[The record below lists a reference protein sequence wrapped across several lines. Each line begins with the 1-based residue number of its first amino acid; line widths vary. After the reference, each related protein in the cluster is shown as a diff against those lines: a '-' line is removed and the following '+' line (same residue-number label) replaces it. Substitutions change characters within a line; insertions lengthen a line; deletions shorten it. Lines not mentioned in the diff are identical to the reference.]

1 MYSSEKQNYKTLN
14 NLSLKKVLFLIIN
27 LMKIKSIL
35 KLSVLCFT
43 FGNLSAQNPWPKAN
57 NTAQPWTRWWWMG
70 SAVDEKGLD
79 KQLTTLSKA
88 GFGGVEIVPIYGAKG
103 FENKYINYLSPEWM
117 KMLQFTTDKAKSLNM
132 GVDMSVGTGW
142 PIGGLQVDENDAAT
156 KMIVQ
161 TYDIQPNEKFSEKIV
176 LKDEKQKNIKATKLD
191 IVTAYNE
198 KNEAFVLTDK
208 VALDGT
214 LNWKPISGKWTI
226 YAVFVGKTLQ
236 KVKRAAPGG
245 DGYTLDH
252 FSPDATKD
260 YLKTFD
266 KAFGNSNYGVRS
278 FFNDSYE
285 VYGADWT
292 TNFKEEF
299 KKRRGY
305 DLSQYIKYLVS
316 DEESELAGKIKSD
329 YRETMS
335 ELILNNFTD
344 NFTNWAHSKNSKNTN
359 QAHGSPGNLLD
370 LYAAVDIP
378 ESETFGSTKFDIE
391 GLKRNVEDIN
401 TKEVPDIN
409 MLKFASSAAN
419 ITGKPLISNESFTWL
434 TEHFK
439 TSWSQVKPEA
449 EQIFLSG
456 INHIFYHGTTYTPA
470 DVQFPGW
477 LFYASTNFVPEN
489 SLWPNIKGLNSYIER
504 TQSVLQSGKS
514 DNEILMYWPVYD
526 QWANPK
532 GKDMAFKIH
541 NIEKWLHP
549 SVFYENLE
557 KLGKSGYSLDMIS
570 DKMIGEAKFE
580 NQNIQ
585 VSKNG
590 GSYKVLIIP
599 QLNYFS
605 ESTLRN
611 ILNLAQNGASVIFQN
626 EPKNVPGF
634 FEFEKR
640 RNELQSLW
648 AKIPFQQDGN
658 LQSATF
664 GKGKIVLSSDV
675 EKGLEYLKIER
686 EKLTD
691 TGLKFVRRKFDGG
704 KYYYIVNH
712 TSKEINQKI
721 PLNFIGKQIALMNPE
736 NGDFGV
742 AEAQNNSVK
751 VQLKSGKSLIIKA
764 SETTDNSISKWKY
777 IEKME
782 APIILN
788 QPWQLTFNEGGPE
801 LPKSKTLDKL
811 QPWTNF
817 TEDASTQSF
826 SGTGVYTTSFKL
838 NKKADDFVLKFD
850 KLYESAKV
858 IINGQDAGI
867 VWSLPFEINV
877 GKYLKK
883 GKNTVQIEVSNLM
896 ANRIRYMD
904 QNKIQWRNYHEIN
917 FVNIDYKPFD
927 ASNWKVQPSGLDG
940 EIQLIPVYFSK

>member
-1 MYSSEKQNYKTLN
+1 MTNVKSKD
-14 NLSLKKVLFLIIN
+14 LI
-27 LMKIKSIL
+27 MKIKNII
-35 KLSVLCFT
+35 KLSVICFA
-43 FGNLSAQNPWPKAN
+43 FGNLSAQNPWPKTTE
-57 NTAQPWTRWWWMG
+57 TAKPWTRWWWMG
-70 SAVDEKGLD
+70 SAVDEKGLE
-79 KQLTTLSKA
+79 KQLTTLSQA

-117 KMLQFTTDKAKSLNM
+117 KMLQFTTNKAKSLNM

-142 PIGGLQVDENDAAT
+142 PIGGPQVDEHNAAT

-161 TYDIQPNEKFSEKIV
+161 TYNIQPNEKFSEKIV
-176 LKDEKQKNIKATKLD
+176 LRDEKQKNLKTVKLD

-198 KNEAFVLTDK
+198 KNEAVVLTDK
-208 VALDGT
+208 VNSDGILD
-214 LNWKPISGKWTI
+214 WKPNSGKWTV

-252 FSPDATKD
+252 FSPEATKD

-285 VYGADWT
+285 VYNADWT
-292 TNFKEEF
+292 PDFKDEF

-305 DLSQYIKYLVS
+305 DVSPYIKYLVNN
-316 DEESELAGKIKSD
+316 EENEIAGRIKSD

-335 ELILNNFTD
+335 ELILNNFTKD
-344 NFTNWAHSKNSKNTN
+344 FTNWAHSKNSKNTN

-378 ESETFGSTKFDIE
+378 ESETFGSTKFDIT
-391 GLKRNVEDIN
+391 GLRRNVEDIN
-401 TKEVPDIN
+401 TKEIPDIN

-419 ITGKPLISNESFTWL
+419 ITGKSLISNESFTWL

-456 INHIFYHGTTYTPA
+456 INHIFYHGTTYTPS

-489 SLWPNIKGLNSYIER
+489 SLWPHLKGLNSYIER
-504 TQSVLQSGKS
+504 TQSVLQSGKP
-514 DNEILMYWPVYD
+514 DNELLMYWPIYD
-526 QWANPK
+526 QWASTK
-532 GKDMAFKIH
+532 GKDVTFKVH
-541 NIEKWLHP
+541 NVEKWLQP
-549 SVFYENLE
+549 TVMYKNLTE
-557 KLGKSGYSLDMIS
+557 LSKIGYSIDMVS
-570 DKMIGEAKFE
+570 DKMISESKLE

-585 VSKNG
+585 LTKNG
-590 GSYKVLIIP
+590 GSYKVLVIP
-599 QLNYFS
+599 ELTYLP
-605 ESTLRN
+605 ESTLKN
-611 ILNLAQNGASVIFQN
+611 ILELAQNGASIIFQN
-626 EPKNVPGF
+626 EPKDIPGN
-634 FEFEKR
+634 FEVEKR
-640 RNELQSLW
+640 RTQLKSLW
-648 AKIPFQQDGN
+648 NKIPFQNQTGN
-658 LQSATF
+658 LKIASF

-675 EKGLEYLKIER
+675 SKALEYLKIER

-691 TGLKFVRRKFDGG
+691 TGLKFVRRQFDGG

-712 TSKEINQKI
+712 TSKEINEFV
-721 PLNFIGKQIALMNPE
+721 PLNYSGKQVALMNPE
-736 NGDFGV
+736 NGNFGIG
-742 AEAQNNSVK
+742 EIQNNSIRI
-751 VQLKSGKSLIIKA
+751 QLKSGESLIIQA
-764 SETTDNSISKWKY
+764 SENIDNSISKWKY
-777 IEKME
+777 IEKTD
-782 APIILN
+782 APIVLN
-788 QPWQLTFNEGGPE
+788 QPWKLTFKEGGPE

-817 TEDASTQSF
+817 TEDSSTQSF

-838 NKKADDFVLKFD
+838 KKNKADDFVLKFD

-858 IINGQDAGI
+858 IVNGQDAGI
-867 VWSLPFEINV
+867 VWSIPFEINI

-883 GKNTVQIEVSNLM
+883 GNNTIQIEVCNLM
-896 ANRIRYMD
+896 ANRIKYMD
-904 QNKIQWRNYHEIN
+904 ENKIQWRNYHEIN

-927 ASNWKVQPSGLDG
+927 ASNWKILPSGLDG
-940 EIQLIPVYFSK
+940 EIQLIPIHYSK

>member
-1 MYSSEKQNYKTLN
+1 MTNVKSKD
-14 NLSLKKVLFLIIN
+14 LI
-27 LMKIKSIL
+27 MKIKNII
-35 KLSVLCFT
+35 KLSVICFA
-43 FGNLSAQNPWPKAN
+43 FGNLSAQNPWPKTTE
-57 NTAQPWTRWWWMG
+57 TAKPWTRWWWMG

-79 KQLTTLSKA
+79 KQLTTLSQA

-117 KMLQFTTDKAKSLNM
+117 KMLQFTTNKAKSLNM

-142 PIGGLQVDENDAAT
+142 PIGGPQVDEQDAAT

-161 TYDIQPNEKFSEKIV
+161 TYTIAPDEKFSEKIV
-176 LKDEKQKNIKATKLD
+176 LKDEKQKNLKTVKLD

-198 KNEAFVLTDK
+198 KNEAVVLTDK
-208 VALDGT
+208 VNSDGVLD
-214 LNWKPISGKWTI
+214 WKPNSGKWTV
-226 YAVFVGKTLQ
+226 YAVFIGKTLQ

-252 FSPDATKD
+252 FSPEATKD

-285 VYGADWT
+285 VYNADWT
-292 TNFKEEF
+292 PDFKDEF

-305 DLSQYIKYLVS
+305 DVSPYIQYLVS
-316 DEESELAGKIKSD
+316 NEENEIAGRIKSD

-335 ELILNNFTD
+335 ELILSNFTKD
-344 NFTNWAHSKNSKNTN
+344 FTNWAHSKNSKNTN

-378 ESETFGSTKFDIE
+378 ESETFGSTKFDIT
-391 GLKRNVEDIN
+391 GLRRNVEDIN
-401 TKEVPDIN
+401 TKEIPDIN

-419 ITGKPLISNESFTWL
+419 VTGKPLISNESFTWL

-456 INHIFYHGTTYTPA
+456 INHIFYHGTTYTPS

-489 SLWPNIKGLNSYIER
+489 SLWPHLKGLNSYIER
-504 TQSVLQSGKS
+504 TQSVLQSGKP
-514 DNEILMYWPVYD
+514 DNELLMYWPIYD
-526 QWANPK
+526 QWASPK
-532 GKDMAFKIH
+532 GKDVTFKVH
-541 NIEKWLHP
+541 NVEKWLQP
-549 SVFYENLE
+549 TLMYKNLTE
-557 KLGKSGYSLDMIS
+557 LSKIGYSIDMVS
-570 DKMIGEAKFE
+570 DKMISESKSE

-585 VSKNG
+585 VTKNG
-590 GSYKVLIIP
+590 GSYKVLVIP
-599 QLNYFS
+599 ELTYLP
-605 ESTLRN
+605 ESTLKN
-611 ILNLAQNGASVIFQN
+611 ILELAQNGASIIFQN
-626 EPKNVPGF
+626 EPKDIPGN
-634 FEFEKR
+634 FEVEKR
-640 RNELQSLW
+640 RTQLKSLW
-648 AKIPFQQDGN
+648 NKIPFQNQTGN
-658 LQSATF
+658 LKIASF

-675 EKGLEYLKIER
+675 SKALEYLKIER

-691 TGLKFVRRKFDGG
+691 TGLKFVRRQFDGG

-712 TSKEINQKI
+712 TSKEINEFV
-721 PLNFIGKQIALMNPE
+721 PLNYSGKQVALMNPE
-736 NGDFGV
+736 NGNFGIG
-742 AEAQNNSVK
+742 EIQNNSIRI
-751 VQLKSGKSLIIKA
+751 QLKSGESLIIQA
-764 SETTDNSISKWKY
+764 SENIDNSISKWKY
-777 IEKME
+777 IEKTD
-782 APIILN
+782 APIVLN
-788 QPWQLTFNEGGPE
+788 QPWKLTFKEGGPE

-817 TEDASTQSF
+817 TEDSSTQSF

-838 NKKADDFVLKFD
+838 KKNKADDFVLKFD

-858 IINGQDAGI
+858 IVNGQDAGI
-867 VWSLPFEINV
+867 VWSIPFEINI

-883 GKNTVQIEVSNLM
+883 GNNTIQIEVCNLM
-896 ANRIRYMD
+896 ANRIKYMD
-904 QNKIQWRNYHEIN
+904 ENKIQWRNYHEIN

-927 ASNWKVQPSGLDG
+927 ASNWKILPSGLDG
-940 EIQLIPVYFSK
+940 EIQLIPIHYSK

>member
-1 MYSSEKQNYKTLN
+1 MNIQSIIK
-14 NLSLKKVLFLIIN
+14 LSLI
-27 LMKIKSIL
+27 
-35 KLSVLCFT
+35 CFA
-43 FGNLSAQNPWPKAN
+43 FGNLSAQNPWPKTTE
-57 NTAQPWTRWWWMG
+57 TAKPWTRWWWMG
-70 SAVDEKGLD
+70 NAVDEKGLD
-79 KQLTTLSKA
+79 KQLTTLNKA

-103 FENKYINYLSPEWM
+103 FESKYINYLSPEWM
-117 KMLQFTTDKAKSLNM
+117 KMLQLTTYKAKNLNM

-142 PIGGLQVDENDAAT
+142 PIGGPQVDEQDAAT

-161 TYDIQPNEKFSEKIV
+161 TYTISAGENFSDKII
-176 LKDEKQKNIKATKLD
+176 LKDEKQKNLKIIKLD

-198 KNEAFVLTDK
+198 KNEAVVLTDK
-208 VALDGT
+208 VSSDGS
-214 LNWKPISGKWTI
+214 LNWKPTSGKWTI

-245 DGYTLDH
+245 EGYTLDH
-252 FSPDATKD
+252 FSNTATAD
-260 YLKTFD
+260 YFKTFD
-266 KAFGNSNYGVRS
+266 KAFGNSNYGIRS

-285 VYGADWT
+285 VYNADWT
-292 TNFKEEF
+292 ADFKNEF

-305 DLSQYIKYLVS
+305 DLSPYIKYLVS
-316 DEESELAGKIKSD
+316 DELNEIAGRVKSD
-329 YRETMS
+329 YRETLS

-344 NFTNWAHSKNSKNTN
+344 NFTKWAHSKNSKNTN
-359 QAHGSPGNLLD
+359 QAHGSSGNLLD

-378 ESETFGSTKFDIE
+378 ESETFGSTKFDIQ
-391 GLKRNVEDIN
+391 GLRRNLEDIN

-504 TQSVLQSGKS
+504 IQSVLQSGKS

-549 SVFYENLE
+549 TVFYENLE

-585 VSKNG
+585 VSENG

-605 ESTLRN
+605 ESTLKN
-611 ILNLAQNGASVIFQN
+611 ILNLAQNGASIIFQN
-626 EPKNVPGF
+626 EPKDVPGN
-634 FEFEKR
+634 FEVEKR
-640 RNELQSLW
+640 RKELQSLW
-648 AKIPFQQDGN
+648 TQIPFQQNGN
-658 LQSATF
+658 LKSASF

-675 EKGLEYLKIER
+675 EKGLEFLKIER
-686 EKLTD
+686 EKLTN
-691 TGLKFVRRKFDGG
+691 TGLKFIRRKFDGG

-712 TSKEINQKI
+712 TSKEINQNI
-721 PLNFIGKQIALMNPE
+721 PLNFVGKQVTLMNPE
-736 NGDFGV
+736 NGDYGI
-742 AEAQNNSVK
+742 AQTQNNSVK
-751 VQLKSGKSLIIKA
+751 IQLKSGESLIVKA
-764 SETTDNSISKWKY
+764 SETADNSVAKWKY
-777 IEKME
+777 VEKTE
-782 APIILN
+782 APIVLN
-788 QPWQLTFNEGGPE
+788 QPWQLSFKEGGPE
-801 LPKSKTLDKL
+801 LPKPRKLTKL

-817 TEDASTQSF
+817 TEDAQTQSF
-826 SGTGVYTTSFKL
+826 SGTGVYTTTFSLKK
-838 NKKADDFVLKFD
+838 NKADDFVLKFD

-867 VWSLPFEINV
+867 VWCLPFEINV

-883 GKNTVQIEVSNLM
+883 GKNTIQIEVSNLM

-940 EIQLIPVYFSK
+940 EIQLIPVHYSK

>member
-1 MYSSEKQNYKTLN
+1 MTNVKSKD
-14 NLSLKKVLFLIIN
+14 LI
-27 LMKIKSIL
+27 MKIKNII
-35 KLSVLCFT
+35 KLSVICFV
-43 FGNLSAQNPWPKAN
+43 FGNLSAQNPWPKTTE
-57 NTAQPWTRWWWMG
+57 TAKPWTRWWWMG

-79 KQLTTLSKA
+79 KQLTTLSQA

-103 FENKYINYLSPEWM
+103 FEDKYINYLSPEWM
-117 KMLQFTTDKAKSLNM
+117 KMLKFTTNKAKSLNM

-142 PIGGLQVDENDAAT
+142 PIGGPQVDEQDAAT

-161 TYDIQPNEKFSEKIV
+161 TYTIAPDEKFSEKIV
-176 LKDEKQKNIKATKLD
+176 LKDEKQKNLKTVKLD

-198 KNEAFVLTDK
+198 KNEAVVLTDK
-208 VALDGT
+208 VNSDGVLD
-214 LNWKPISGKWTI
+214 WKPNSGKWTV
-226 YAVFVGKTLQ
+226 YAVFIGKTLQ

-252 FSPDATKD
+252 FSPEATKD

-285 VYGADWT
+285 VYNADWT
-292 TNFKEEF
+292 QDFKDEF

-305 DLSQYIKYLVS
+305 DLSPYIQYLVS
-316 DEESELAGKIKSD
+316 NEENEIAGRIKSD

-335 ELILNNFTD
+335 ELILNNFTKD
-344 NFTNWAHSKNSKNTN
+344 FTNWAHSKNSKNTN

-378 ESETFGSTKFDIE
+378 ESETFGSTKFDIT
-391 GLKRNVEDIN
+391 GLRRNVEDIN
-401 TKEVPDIN
+401 TKEIPDIN

-419 ITGKPLISNESFTWL
+419 VTGKPLISNESFTWL

-456 INHIFYHGTTYTPA
+456 INHIFYHGTTYTPS

-489 SLWPNIKGLNSYIER
+489 SLWPHLKGLNSYIER
-504 TQSVLQSGKS
+504 TQSVLQSGKP
-514 DNEILMYWPVYD
+514 DNELLMYWPIYD
-526 QWANPK
+526 QWASPK
-532 GKDMAFKIH
+532 GKDVTFKVH
-541 NIEKWLHP
+541 NVEKWLQP
-549 SVFYENLE
+549 TLMYKNLTE
-557 KLGKSGYSLDMIS
+557 LSKIGYSIDMVS
-570 DKMIGEAKFE
+570 DKMISESKSE

-585 VSKNG
+585 VTKNG
-590 GSYKVLIIP
+590 GSYKVLVIP
-599 QLNYFS
+599 ELTYLP
-605 ESTLRN
+605 ESTLKN
-611 ILNLAQNGASVIFQN
+611 ILELAQNGASIIFQN
-626 EPKNVPGF
+626 EPKDIPGN
-634 FEFEKR
+634 FEVEKR
-640 RNELQSLW
+640 RTQLKSLW
-648 AKIPFQQDGN
+648 NKIPFQNQTGN
-658 LQSATF
+658 LKIASF

-675 EKGLEYLKIER
+675 SKALEYLKIER

-691 TGLKFVRRKFDGG
+691 TGLKFVRRQFDGG

-712 TSKEINQKI
+712 TSKEINEFV
-721 PLNFIGKQIALMNPE
+721 PLNYSGKQVALMNPE
-736 NGDFGV
+736 NGNFGIG
-742 AEAQNNSVK
+742 EIQNNSIRI
-751 VQLKSGKSLIIKA
+751 QLKSGESLIIQA
-764 SETTDNSISKWKY
+764 SENIDNSISKWKY
-777 IEKME
+777 IEKTD
-782 APIILN
+782 APIVLN
-788 QPWQLTFNEGGPE
+788 QPWKLTFKEGGPE

-817 TEDASTQSF
+817 TEDSSTQSF

-838 NKKADDFVLKFD
+838 KKNKADDFVLKFD

-858 IINGQDAGI
+858 IVNGQDAGI
-867 VWSLPFEINV
+867 VWSIPFEINI

-883 GKNTVQIEVSNLM
+883 GKNTIQIEVCNLM
-896 ANRIRYMD
+896 ANRIKYMD
-904 QNKIQWRNYHEIN
+904 ENKIQWRNYHEIN

-927 ASNWKVQPSGLDG
+927 VSNWKVQPSGLDG
-940 EIQLIPVYFSK
+940 EIQLIPIHYSK

>member
-1 MYSSEKQNYKTLN
+1 MNIKN
-14 NLSLKKVLFLIIN
+14 II
-27 LMKIKSIL
+27 KF
-35 KLSVLCFT
+35 SVICFAI
-43 FGNLSAQNPWPKAN
+43 GNISAQNPWPTVTE
-57 NTAQPWTRWWWMG
+57 TAKPWTRWWWMG

-79 KQLTTLSKA
+79 KQLTTLNKA
-88 GFGGVEIVPIYGAKG
+88 GFGGVEIVAIYGAKG
-103 FENKYINYLSPEWM
+103 FENTYINYLSPEWM
-117 KMLQFTTDKAKSLNM
+117 KMLHFTTSKAKILQM

-142 PIGGLQVDENDAAT
+142 PIGGPQVSENDAAT

-161 TYDIQPNEKFSEKIV
+161 TYEIQPNEKFSEKIV
-176 LKDEKQKNIKATKLD
+176 LKDEKQKNLKTTKLD
-191 IVTAYNE
+191 VVTAYNE

-208 VALDGT
+208 VTQDGT
-214 LNWKPISGKWTI
+214 LNWKPTSGKWII
-226 YAVFVGKTLQ
+226 YAMFVGKTLQ

-266 KAFGNSNYGVRS
+266 KAFGNSNYGIRS

-292 TNFKEEF
+292 ANFKEEF

-305 DLSQYIKYLVS
+305 DLAPYIKYLVE
-316 DEESELAGKIKSD
+316 DNESEMAGRIKSD

-335 ELILNNFTD
+335 ELILHNFTE

-378 ESETFGSTKFDIE
+378 ESETFGITKFDIQ
-391 GLKRNVEDIN
+391 GLRRNVEDIN

-419 ITGKPLISNESFTWL
+419 ITGKSLISNESFTWL

-439 TSWSQVKPEA
+439 TFWSQVKPEA

-514 DNEILMYWPVYD
+514 DNEILMYWPIYD
-526 QWANPK
+526 QWASPK
-532 GKDMAFKIH
+532 GKDVAFKIH
-541 NIEKWLHP
+541 NIEKWLQP
-549 SVFYENLE
+549 TEFYKNLD
-557 KLGKSGYSLDMIS
+557 KLGKSGYSLDMAS
-570 DKMIGEAKFE
+570 DKMISEAKLD

-585 VSKNG
+585 VSKEG

-599 QLNYFS
+599 QLDYLQ
-605 ESTLRN
+605 ESTLKN
-611 ILNLAQNGASVIFQN
+611 ILNLAQNGASIIFQN
-626 EPKNVPGF
+626 EPKNIPGY
-634 FEFEKR
+634 FEADKR
-640 RNELQSLW
+640 KAELQTLW
-648 AKIPFQQDGN
+648 KSIPFQQNGN
-658 LQSATF
+658 VKSATF
-664 GKGKIVLSSDV
+664 GKGKIILTSDV
-675 EKGLEYLKIER
+675 EKGLDYLKIER

-712 TSKEINQKI
+712 TSKEINQNI
-721 PLNFIGKQIALMNPE
+721 PLNFVGKQVALMNPQ
-736 NGDFGV
+736 NGDFGI
-742 AEAQNNSVK
+742 AETQNNSVK
-751 VQLKSGKSLIIKA
+751 IQLQSGESLIIKA
-764 SETTDNSISKWKY
+764 SETADNSVAKWKY
-777 IEKME
+777 IEKID
-782 APIILN
+782 APLTLN
-788 QPWQLTFNEGGPE
+788 QPWQLSFKEGGPE
-801 LPKSKTLDKL
+801 LPKSRTLTKL

-817 TEDASTQSF
+817 TEDAQTQSF
-826 SGTGVYTTSFKL
+826 SGTGVYTTNL
-838 NKKADDFVLKFD
+838 NLKKKNADDYLLNFD
-850 KLYESAKV
+850 KLYESATV
-858 IINGQDAGI
+858 IVNGQDAGI
-867 VWSLPFEINV
+867 IWSLPFEINV

-883 GKNTVQIEVSNLM
+883 GKNTIQIEVSNLM

-904 QNKIQWRNYHEIN
+904 QNKLQWRNYHEIN

-940 EIQLIPVYFSK
+940 EIQLIPIHYSK

>member
-1 MYSSEKQNYKTLN
+1 MNIRK
-14 NLSLKKVLFLIIN
+14 II
-27 LMKIKSIL
+27 KISA
-35 KLSVLCFT
+35 LCFA
-43 FGNLSAQNPWPKAN
+43 FGNLSAQNPWPKTN
-57 NTAQPWTRWWWMG
+57 DTAKPWTRWWWMG

-103 FENKYINYLSPEWM
+103 FENNYINYLSPEWM
-117 KMLQFTTDKAKSLNM
+117 KMLKFTTNKAKSLNM
-132 GVDMSVGTGW
+132 GVDMAVGTGW
-142 PIGGLQVDENDAAT
+142 PIGGPQVNEEDAAT

-161 TYDIQPNEKFSEKIV
+161 TYEIQSNEKFSEKII
-176 LKDEKQKNIKATKLD
+176 LKEEKQKSLKTTKLD
-191 IVTAYNE
+191 IITAYNE
-198 KNEAFVLTDK
+198 KNEAVVLTDK
-208 VALDGT
+208 VNADGT
-214 LNWKPISGKWTI
+214 LNWMPTSGKWTV
-226 YAVFVGKTLQ
+226 YAVFTGKTLQ

-252 FSPDATKD
+252 FSPTATKD
-260 YLKTFD
+260 YLETFD
-266 KAFGNSNYGVRS
+266 KAFENSNYGVRS

-285 VYGADWT
+285 VYNADWT
-292 TNFKEEF
+292 ADFKEEF
-299 KKRRGY
+299 RKRRGY
-305 DLSQYIKYLVS
+305 DLSPYIKYLIS
-316 DEESELAGKIKSD
+316 DNESEIAGRIKSD

-335 ELILNNFTD
+335 ELILHNFTE

-378 ESETFGSTKFDIE
+378 ESETFGSTKFDIQ
-391 GLKRNVEDIN
+391 GLKRNLEDIN

-526 QWANPK
+526 QWSNPK

-549 SVFYENLE
+549 TAFYENLE

-570 DKMIGEAKFE
+570 DKLIAEAQLE
-580 NQNIQ
+580 NHEIK
-585 VSKNG
+585 VSKSG

-599 QLNYFS
+599 QLTYLP
-605 ESTLRN
+605 ESTLKN
-611 ILNLAQNGASVIFQN
+611 ILNLARNGASVVFQSQ
-626 EPKNVPGF
+626 PKDVPGNV
-634 FEFEKR
+634 EVEKR

-648 AKIPFQQDGN
+648 RQIPFQQNGN
-658 LQSATF
+658 VKSATF
-664 GKGKIVLSSDV
+664 GKGKIVLSSDIK
-675 EKGLEYLKIER
+675 KGLELLKIER

-691 TGLKFVRRKFDGG
+691 TGLKFVRRQFDDG

-712 TSKEINQKI
+712 TSKEISQNI
-721 PLNFIGKQIALMNPE
+721 PLNFTGRQVVVMNPE
-736 NGDFGV
+736 NGEFGI
-742 AEAQNNSVK
+742 AETQNNSVRI
-751 VQLKSGKSLIIKA
+751 QLKSGESLIIK
-764 SETTDNSISKWKY
+764 ISKNGDSSLPKWKY
-777 IEKME
+777 IEKTE
-782 APIILN
+782 EPVVLN
-788 QPWQLTFNEGGPE
+788 QPWNLTFKEGGPE
-801 LPKSKTLDKL
+801 LPKSRTLDKL

-817 TEDASTQSF
+817 TEDAQTQSF

-838 NKKADDFVLKFD
+838 NKKADDFILKLD
-850 KLYESAKV
+850 KLYESANV
-858 IINGQDAGI
+858 IVNGQHAGI
-867 VWSLPFEINV
+867 VWSLPLEINI

-883 GKNTVQIEVSNLM
+883 GKNTIQIEVSNLM

-904 QNKIQWRNYHEIN
+904 QHKIQWRNYHEIN

-927 ASNWKVQPSGLDG
+927 ASDWKVQPSGVDG
-940 EIQLIPVYFSK
+940 EIQLIPVYYSK

>member
-1 MYSSEKQNYKTLN
+1 
-14 NLSLKKVLFLIIN
+14 
-27 LMKIKSIL
+27 MKIKNIVSLSII
-35 KLSVLCFT
+35 CFT
-43 FGNLSAQNPWPKAN
+43 FGNLSAQNPWPKET

-103 FENKYINYLSPEWM
+103 FENRYLNYLSPEWM
-117 KMLQFTTDKAKSLNM
+117 KMLQFTTTKAKSLNM
-132 GVDMSVGTGW
+132 GVDMAVGTGW
-142 PIGGLQVDENDAAT
+142 PIGGPQVSEQDAAT
-156 KMIVQ
+156 KMIIQ
-161 TYDIQPNEKFSEKIV
+161 TYTIQPNEKFSEKIV
-176 LKDEKQKNIKATKLD
+176 LKDEKQKNVKAAKLD

-198 KNEAFVLTDK
+198 KNEAVVITDK
-208 VALDGT
+208 ISGDGT
-214 LNWKPISGKWTI
+214 LNWKPTSGTWMV
-226 YAVFVGKTLQ
+226 YAVFIGKTLQ

-252 FSPDATKD
+252 FSPNATKD

-266 KAFGNSNYGVRS
+266 KAFGNSNYGIRS

-285 VYGADWT
+285 VYNADWT
-292 TNFKEEF
+292 ADFKEEF

-305 DLSQYIKYLVS
+305 DLSPYIKYLVS
-316 DEESELAGKIKSD
+316 DEEGEIAGRVKSD

-335 ELILNNFTD
+335 ELILHHFTE
-344 NFTNWAHSKNSKNTN
+344 NFTNWAHYKNSKNTN

-378 ESETFGSTKFDIE
+378 ESETFGSTKFDIQ

-526 QWANPK
+526 QWASPK

-549 SVFYENLE
+549 TAFYENLE
-557 KLGKSGYSLDMIS
+557 KLGKSGYSLDIIS
-570 DKMIGEAKFE
+570 DKMIDEAKLDH
-580 NQNIQ
+580 QNIQ
-585 VSKNG
+585 VSKEG
-590 GSYKVLIIP
+590 GSYQVLVVP
-599 QLNYFS
+599 QLNFLP

-611 ILNLAQNGASVIFQN
+611 ILRLAENGASIIFQS
-626 EPKNVPGF
+626 EPRDIPGN
-634 FEFEKR
+634 FEVEKR
-640 RNELQSLW
+640 RNEFHALW
-648 AKIPFQQDGN
+648 NKIQFSQNGN
-658 LQSATF
+658 IKSATF
-664 GKGKIVLSSDV
+664 GKGKILLTSDV
-675 EKGLEYLKIER
+675 SKGLEYLKIER

-691 TGLKFVRRKFDGG
+691 TGLKFVRRQFDGG
-704 KYYYIVNH
+704 KFYYIVNH
-712 TSKEINQKI
+712 TSKEINQSI
-721 PLNFIGKQIALMNPE
+721 PLNYSGKQIALMNPE

-742 AEAQNNSVK
+742 TTAQNNSVK
-751 VQLKSGKSLIIKA
+751 IQLKSGESIIVKVSENADNLIP
-764 SETTDNSISKWKY
+764 KWKY
-777 IEKME
+777 IEKTDV
-782 APIILN
+782 PIVLN
-788 QPWQLTFNEGGPE
+788 QPWNLTFKEGGPE
-801 LPKSKTLDKL
+801 LPKSRILKKL
-811 QPWTNF
+811 EPWTNF
-817 TEDASTQSF
+817 SDDALTQSF
-826 SGTGVYTTSFKL
+826 SGTGVYTTTLDLK
-838 NKKADDFVLKFD
+838 NKKTDDYQLKFD

-858 IINGQDAGI
+858 IVNGQDAGM
-867 VWSLPFEINV
+867 VWSLPFEINI

-883 GKNTVQIEVSNLM
+883 GKNTIQIEVCNLM

-927 ASNWKVQPSGLDG
+927 ASSWKVQPSGLDG
-940 EIQLIPVYFSK
+940 EIQLIPLHYSK

>member
-1 MYSSEKQNYKTLN
+1 MTNVKSKD
-14 NLSLKKVLFLIIN
+14 LI
-27 LMKIKSIL
+27 MKIKNII
-35 KLSVLCFT
+35 KLSVICFA
-43 FGNLSAQNPWPKAN
+43 FGNLSAQNPWPKTTE
-57 NTAQPWTRWWWMG
+57 TAKPWTRWWWMG

-79 KQLTTLSKA
+79 KQLTTLSQA

-117 KMLQFTTDKAKSLNM
+117 KMLQFTTNKAKSLNM

-142 PIGGLQVDENDAAT
+142 PIGGPQVDEQDAAT

-161 TYDIQPNEKFSEKIV
+161 TYTIAPGEKFSEKIV
-176 LKDEKQKNIKATKLD
+176 LKDEKQKNLKTVKLD

-198 KNEAFVLTDK
+198 KNEAVVLTDK
-208 VALDGT
+208 VNSDGILD
-214 LNWKPISGKWTI
+214 WKPNSGKWTV

-252 FSPDATKD
+252 FSPEATKD

-285 VYGADWT
+285 VYNADWT
-292 TNFKEEF
+292 SDFKDEF

-305 DLSQYIKYLVS
+305 DVSPYIKYLVNN
-316 DEESELAGKIKSD
+316 EENEIAARIKSD

-335 ELILNNFTD
+335 ELILNNFTKD
-344 NFTNWAHSKNSKNTN
+344 FTNWAHSKNSKNTN

-378 ESETFGSTKFDIE
+378 ESETFGSTKFDIT
-391 GLKRNVEDIN
+391 GLRRNVKDIN
-401 TKEVPDIN
+401 TKEIPDIN

-419 ITGKPLISNESFTWL
+419 VTGKPLISNESFTWL

-456 INHIFYHGTTYTPA
+456 INHIFYHGTTYTPS

-489 SLWPNIKGLNSYIER
+489 SLWPHLKGLNSYIER
-504 TQSVLQSGKS
+504 TQSVLQSGKP
-514 DNEILMYWPVYD
+514 DNELLMYWPIYD
-526 QWANPK
+526 QWASPK
-532 GKDMAFKIH
+532 GKDVTFKVH
-541 NIEKWLHP
+541 NVEKWLQP
-549 SVFYENLE
+549 TMMYKNLTE
-557 KLGKSGYSLDMIS
+557 LSKIGYSIDMVS
-570 DKMIGEAKFE
+570 DKMISESKSE
-580 NQNIQ
+580 YQNIQ
-585 VSKNG
+585 LTKNG
-590 GSYKVLIIP
+590 GSYKVLVIP
-599 QLNYFS
+599 ELTYLP
-605 ESTLRN
+605 ESTLKN
-611 ILNLAQNGASVIFQN
+611 ILELAQNGASIIFQN
-626 EPKNVPGF
+626 EPKDIPGN
-634 FEFEKR
+634 FEVEKR
-640 RNELQSLW
+640 KTQLKSLW
-648 AKIPFQQDGN
+648 NQIPFQNQAGN
-658 LQSATF
+658 LKMANF

-675 EKGLEYLKIER
+675 SKALEYLKIER

-691 TGLKFVRRKFDGG
+691 TGLKFVRRQFDGG

-712 TSKEINQKI
+712 TSKEINELV
-721 PLNFIGKQIALMNPE
+721 PLNYSGKQVALMNPE
-736 NGDFGV
+736 NGNFGIG
-742 AEAQNNSVK
+742 EIQNNSVRI
-751 VQLKSGKSLIIKA
+751 QLKSGESLIIQA
-764 SETTDNSISKWKY
+764 SENTDITIPKWKY
-777 IEKME
+777 IEKTDTS
-782 APIILN
+782 IVLN
-788 QPWQLTFNEGGPE
+788 QPWQLTFKEGGPE

-817 TEDASTQSF
+817 TEDSSTQSF

-838 NKKADDFVLKFD
+838 KKNKADDFVLKFD

-858 IINGQDAGI
+858 IVNGQDAGI
-867 VWSLPFEINV
+867 VWSIPFEINI
-877 GKYLKK
+877 KRYLKK
-883 GKNTVQIEVSNLM
+883 GNNTIQIEVCNLM
-896 ANRIRYMD
+896 ANRIKYMD
-904 QNKIQWRNYHEIN
+904 ENKIQWRNYHEIN

-940 EIQLIPVYFSK
+940 EIQLIPIHYSK

>member
-1 MYSSEKQNYKTLN
+1 MCPKSFVTFDFGESTIVVKFK
-14 NLSLKKVLFLIIN
+14 SKG
-27 LMKIKSIL
+27 MKIKNIV
-35 KLSVLCFT
+35 KLSVICFA
-43 FGNLSAQNPWPKAN
+43 FGNLSAQNPWPKTT

-79 KQLTTLSKA
+79 KQLTTLSNA
-88 GFGGVEIVPIYGAKG
+88 GFGGVEIVPIYGAKE
-103 FENKYINYLSPEWM
+103 FEKQYINYLSPEWM
-117 KMLQFTTDKAKSLNM
+117 KMLQFTTEKAKSLKM
-132 GVDMSVGTGW
+132 GVDMAVGTGW
-142 PIGGLQVDENDAAT
+142 PIGGPQVEENDAAT

-161 TYDIQPNEKFSEKIV
+161 TYEILPDEKFSEKII
-176 LKDEKQKNIKATKLD
+176 LKDEKQKNLKTTNLD

-198 KNEAFVLTDK
+198 KNESVVLTDK
-208 VALDGT
+208 VAQDGT
-214 LNWKPISGKWTI
+214 LNWKPTSGKLTI

-252 FSPDATKD
+252 FSPDATKA

-266 KAFGNSNYGVRS
+266 KAFGNSNYGIRS

-292 TNFKEEF
+292 SDFKEEF

-305 DLSQYIKYLVS
+305 DLSPYIKYLVG
-316 DEESELAGKIKSD
+316 DNESEMVGRIKSD

-335 ELILNNFTD
+335 ELILQNFTE
-344 NFTNWAHSKNSKNTN
+344 NFTKWAHSKDSKNTS

-391 GLKRNVEDIN
+391 GLKRNKEDIN
-401 TKEVPDIN
+401 TKEIPDIN

-504 TQSVLQSGKS
+504 TQRILQSGKS

-526 QWANPK
+526 QWASPK

-541 NIEKWLHP
+541 NIKKWLHP
-549 SVFYENLE
+549 TAFYENLE
-557 KLGKSGYSLDMIS
+557 KLGQSGYSLDMIS
-570 DKMIGEAKFE
+570 DQMISEAKFE

-585 VSKNG
+585 VAKEG
-590 GSYKVLIIP
+590 GSYKVLIVP
-599 QLNYFS
+599 KLNYLP
-605 ESTLRN
+605 ESTLKD
-611 ILNLAQNGASVIFQN
+611 ILKLAQNGASVIFQS
-626 EPKNVPGF
+626 EPKDVPGF

-640 RNELQSLW
+640 RKELQAAW
-648 AKIPFQQDGN
+648 KTIPFQQNGN
-658 LQSATF
+658 LQTAIY
-664 GKGKIVLSSDV
+664 GKGKILMSSDV
-675 EKGLEYLKIER
+675 EKALEYLKIER

-691 TGLKFVRRKFDGG
+691 IGLKFVRRKLDSG

-712 TSKEINQKI
+712 TSKKISQNI
-721 PLNFIGKQIALMNPE
+721 PLNFCGKQVALMNPE

-742 AEAQNNSVK
+742 AETQNTSVR
-751 VQLKSGKSLIIKA
+751 VQLKSGESIIIKA
-764 SETTDNSISKWKY
+764 SEIPDHSIPKWKY
-777 IEKME
+777 IEGTD
-782 APIILN
+782 APIVLN
-788 QPWQLTFNEGGPE
+788 QPWQLTFKEGGPE
-801 LPKSKTLDKL
+801 LPKSKTLNKL

-817 TEDASTQSF
+817 TEDTSTQSF

-838 NKKADDFVLKFD
+838 NKKADDFILKFD

-858 IINGQDAGI
+858 LINGQNAGM

-883 GKNTVQIEVSNLM
+883 GKNTIQIEVSNLM

-904 QNKIQWRNYHEIN
+904 QHKIQWRNYHEIN
-917 FVNIDYKPFD
+917 FVNIDYKSFD